1 MQKENPDFERR
12 ERNEEIICRNP
23 LPHRKKDS
31 TFTDMLKAAR
41 LQLLSLLSRYY
52 RMNESLHVGGTA
64 QHSTTCGHRRSLHAE
79 GLTSFNNLLTIVI
92 KRSTII

>member
-23 LPHRKKDS
+23 LPHHKKDS

-52 RMNESLHVGGTA
+52 RMNESLHVAGRA
-64 QHSTTCGHRRSLHAE
+64 QHSTT
-79 GLTSFNNLLTIVI
+79 
-92 KRSTII
+92 